1 MEIALYIMNA
11 ILGVPEIDTVSMQK
25 CRHFKNFVHFEL
37 CDVSIFQLKLFLY
50 FPKRSANSH
59 ISVLN
64 SIFSDLEE
72 AGDCSVLVFDCFG
85 LSLRLLRLFPAAT
98 SSAELSSMVLN
109 GELHWLKSES
119 RP

>member
-1 MEIALYIMNA
+1 MERLDANRRPA
-11 ILGVPEIDTVSMQK
+11 ASFN
-25 CRHFKNFVHFEL
+25 HFNLVHFMLSGSVYRYSVQMIE
-37 CDVSIFQLKLFLY
+37 SWGFFS
-50 FPKRSANSH
+50 KRSTNSH
-59 ISVLN
+59 IVVKFH
-64 SIFSDLEE
+64 FSDLEE
-72 AGDCSVLVFDCFG
+72 AGDCSVLAFDCLG